1 VKKQDQNLNSNCRTR
16 YLELLEK
23 KGYIEY
29 HNYVPRGIK
38 IIPTT
43 QQEQDELEEY
53 SDQYL
58 AKLLAESE
66 QEESSNS

>member
-1 VKKQDQNLNSNCRTR
+1 
-16 YLELLEK
+16 LEK

>member
-1 VKKQDQNLNSNCRTR
+1 
-16 YLELLEK
+16 
-23 KGYIEY
+23 
-29 HNYVPRGIK
+29 VPRGIK